1 MAIVVDL
8 IKSYSPWV
16 YGVCALV
23 ALWYLRVALVARR
36 DRRDSVFALE
46 RETALNRTY
55 GVWAVAAILALVM
68 GGVYFLST
76 VVSDAV
82 QPLVE
87 DLNQTA
93 TPQFVVV
100 SGEPTVTPTLPI
112 SELATPT
119 TTATPRPRPTVREA
133 PPTPIPQPTATRI
146 LVRAPSC
153 PDARA
158 VITSPGID
166 ATVSGMVPI
175 VGTADHPSFQFYK
188 LEYGIGGDPSSWSY
202 FDGGE
207 QPVRGGRLGTLNA
220 GTLPPGTYSVRI
232 VVVDATGNFVTPCQ
246 TTIIIQ

>member
-23 ALWYLRVALVARR
+23 ALWYLRAALVARKE
-36 DRRDSVFALE
+36 RRNSVFALE

-55 GVWAVAAILALVM
+55 GVWAVAAILLLVM

-87 DLNQTA
+87 DLDQTT

-100 SGEPTVTPTLPI
+100 AGEPTATPTLPV

-119 TTATPRPRPTVREA
+119 TTATPRPCPTVRED
-133 PPTPIPQPTATRI
+133 PPTPLPQPTATRI
-146 LVRAPSC
+146 LVRRPELPRCSRR
-153 PDARA
+153 DHFAR
-158 VITSPGID
+158 
-166 ATVSGMVPI
+166 
-175 VGTADHPSFQFYK
+175 
-188 LEYGIGGDPSSWSY
+188 
-202 FDGGE
+202 
-207 QPVRGGRLGTLNA
+207 N
-220 GTLPPGTYSVRI
+220 
-232 VVVDATGNFVTPCQ
+232 
-246 TTIIIQ
+246 

>member
-23 ALWYLRVALVARR
+23 ALWYLRAALMARKE
-36 DRRDSVFALE
+36 RRNAVFALE

-55 GVWAVAAILALVM
+55 GVWAIAAALLLIM
-68 GGVYFLST
+68 GGVYFVST

-82 QPLVE
+82 RPLVE
-87 DLNQTA
+87 ERDLPGA
-93 TPQFVVV
+93 PQVIVVA
-100 SGEPTVTPTLPI
+100 GEPSVTPTLPV

-119 TTATPRPRPTVREA
+119 LTPTPRPRPTLRPE
-133 PPTPIPQPTATRI
+133 PTAIPLPTTT
-146 LVRAPSC
+146 LVLVQAPRC

-166 ATVSGMVPI
+166 AAVSGMVPI
-175 VGTADHPSFQFYK
+175 MGTANHEGFQFYK
-188 LEYGIGGDPSSWSY
+188 LEYGIGANPNSWSY

-207 QPVRGGRLGTLNA
+207 RPVQNGQLGTLNA
-220 GTLPPGTYSVRI
+220 GALPPGTYSVRI
-232 VVVDATGNFVTPCQ
+232 VVVDETGNFPVPCQ
-246 TTIIIQ
+246 TIVVIR